1 MTIRGMLIIFLHMLN
16 VFELSICFPVYDI
29 EGIEIL
35 ALPARCLVLDMHDDI
50 VIVLNSRH

>member
-1 MTIRGMLIIFLHMLN
+1 MLIIFLHMLN

-35 ALPARCLVLDMHDDI
+35 ALPARCLMLDMHDDI
-50 VIVLNSRH
+50 VIVVNNRH